1 MFIKIM
7 LSYVLGYLKLSVEGY
22 YIERFIN
29 ICKNNKIT
37 IWNLKRNKEIELYL
51 NVRISEFKKICE
63 IAKKTKC
70 KIKIKNKKGI
80 PFLLHKYKKR
90 KIFLILLILITCF
103 IGFSS
108 NFVWNVEIKEE
119 NGQKLENIE
128 KDIENAGL
136 KTGIL
141 KSKVKTK
148 EIINNIRLQ
157 RKDVAWIGI
166 ELKGTNA
173 IVKLVKADEKPEIID
188 ENEYCSI
195 VSNKSGII
203 TKISAQTGTANVKV
217 GDIVK
222 ENDVLINGWMEGKF
236 TGIRYVH
243 AKGDVE
249 AKVWH
254 TKHKKILYNTTQTI
268 ETGNT
273 EKKYEMKI
281 NNFKINFY
289 KNLSKFKIY
298 DTIETENKFKIF
310 SDFYLP
316 ISFVK
321 KINKEQ
327 EKVQKKYSLEE
338 AKTVGI
344 KELQEELDKEIENK
358 ENIVNKNINTYEQED
373 GVNIYVT
380 YEVLENIGTNEK
392 IVFWRDDANGRKKP

>member
-119 NGQKLENIE
+119 NDQKLENIE

-373 GVNIYVT
+373 GVDIYVT

>member
-119 NGQKLENIE
+119 NGQKLGNIE

-195 VSNKSGII
+195 ISNKSGII

-327 EKVQKKYSLEE
+327 EKVQKKYSLE
-338 AKTVGI
+338 
-344 KELQEELDKEIENK
+344 DK

-373 GVNIYVT
+373 GVDIYVT

-392 IVFWRDDANGRKKP
+392 IVF

>member
-1 MFIKIM
+1 MFIKII

-37 IWNLKRNKEIELYL
+37 IWNLKRNKEIELCL

-90 KIFLILLILITCF
+90 KMFLILLILITCF

-119 NGQKLENIE
+119 NGKKLEN
-128 KDIENAGL
+128 IENAGL

-222 ENDVLINGWMEGKF
+222 ENDILINGWMEGKF

-243 AKGDVE
+243 AKGEIE

-254 TKHKKILYNTTQTI
+254 TKHKKNLYNTTQTI

-338 AKTVGI
+338 AKSIGI

-358 ENIVNKNINTYEQED
+358 DNIVNKNINTYEQED
-373 GVNIYVT
+373 GVDIYVT

-392 IVFWRDDANGRKKP
+392 IVF

>member
-119 NGQKLENIE
+119 NDQKLGNIE

-373 GVNIYVT
+373 GVDIYVT

>member
-1 MFIKIM
+1 
-7 LSYVLGYLKLSVEGY
+7 
-22 YIERFIN
+22 
-29 ICKNNKIT
+29 
-37 IWNLKRNKEIELYL
+37 
-51 NVRISEFKKICE
+51 
-63 IAKKTKC
+63 
-70 KIKIKNKKGI
+70 
-80 PFLLHKYKKR
+80 
-90 KIFLILLILITCF
+90 
-103 IGFSS
+103 
-108 NFVWNVEIKEE
+108 
-119 NGQKLENIE
+119 
-128 KDIENAGL
+128 
-136 KTGIL
+136 
-141 KSKVKTK
+141 
-148 EIINNIRLQ
+148 
-157 RKDVAWIGI
+157 
-166 ELKGTNA
+166 
-173 IVKLVKADEKPEIID
+173 
-188 ENEYCSI
+188 
-195 VSNKSGII
+195 
-203 TKISAQTGTANVKV
+203 
-217 GDIVK
+217 
-222 ENDVLINGWMEGKF
+222 MEGKF

-249 AKVWH
+249 AKIWH
-254 TKHKKILYNTTQTI
+254 TKHKKILYNTTQII

-358 ENIVNKNINTYEQED
+358 DNIVNKNINTYEQED
-373 GVNIYVT
+373 GVDIYVT

-392 IVFWRDDANGRKKP
+392 IVF

>member
-173 IVKLVKADEKPEIID
+173 IVKLVKADEKPKIID

-358 ENIVNKNINTYEQED
+358 DNIVNKNINTYEQED

-392 IVFWRDDANGRKKP
+392 IVF

>member
-119 NGQKLENIE
+119 NGQKLE
-128 KDIENAGL
+128 DIENAGL

-195 VSNKSGII
+195 ISNKSGII

-327 EKVQKKYSLEE
+327 EKAQKKYSLEE

-373 GVNIYVT
+373 GVDIYVT

-392 IVFWRDDANGRKKP
+392 IVF

>member
-90 KIFLILLILITCF
+90 KIFVITLLVVTFLILLILITCF

-392 IVFWRDDANGRKKP
+392 IVF